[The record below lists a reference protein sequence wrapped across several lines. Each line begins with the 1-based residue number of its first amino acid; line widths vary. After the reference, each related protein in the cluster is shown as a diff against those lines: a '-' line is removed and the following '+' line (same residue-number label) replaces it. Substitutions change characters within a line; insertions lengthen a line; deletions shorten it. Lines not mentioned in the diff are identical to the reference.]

1 MTYLEAATELLS
13 QHTYRMSVP
22 EKAACQA
29 VKDGESDD
37 DSCRILRG
45 LMTEFARELA
55 AARPIEPV
63 APIETADQEGG
74 ALL

>member
-1 MTYLEAATELLS
+1 MMR
-13 QHTYRMSVP
+13 Q
-22 EKAACQA
+22 
-29 VKDGESDD
+29 
-37 DSCRILRG
+37 

-63 APIETADQEGG
+63 APIETADQEGA